1 MLWKE
6 FVKQNYDKV
15 RHLPNTERLKALAVM
30 HKKVHKGS
38 VKKSKVKGGLLSATE
53 VGNHVRMNWY
63 HPDED
68 VISNTIA
75 DLWDTGINNT
85 NEIDTILSNVP
96 GWNSLRPREEGAG
109 LMRKPKKSKVKKTQ
123 MQSKSQG
130 GALEGDIPE
139 LDAQGA
145 AKSVEELLKPVK
157 MPSQMTRNI
166 QPSSADIQKAQDL
179 QAKNPWAP
187 YKVPYDYAEGYPV
200 FFFQHPNKWSANPNE
215 VLLYSTLDRFMESDI
230 YAKLKDKLKKIAGKY
245 SGYSGGNRD
254 GSVLPFKK
262 FRLIFRSKSPDDRS
276 EYVYDAVDKD
286 DYLRVLDMSKDS
298 NFIIPVELASKAFMD
313 SNAKQA
319 VSQSQ
324 NARDLWKLGF
334 QEASKQ
340 WKQNIQDA
348 TEMATAQQEYFTAK
362 QKREAESSDI
372 PSWLKTVGSVAL
384 DVAPLLL

>member
-1 MLWKE
+1 MTSKYFTKNE
-6 FVKQNYDKV
+6 K
-15 RHLPNTERLKALAVM
+15 R
-30 HKKVHKGS
+30 KK
-38 VKKSKVKGGLLSATE
+38 
-53 VGNHVRMNWY
+53 
-63 HPDED
+63 D
-68 VISNTIA
+68 
-75 DLWDTGINNT
+75 
-85 NEIDTILSNVP
+85 
-96 GWNSLRPREEGAG
+96 
-109 LMRKPKKSKVKKTQ
+109 
-123 MQSKSQG
+123 
-130 GALEGDIPE
+130 GALRGGMEGDIPE

-145 AKSVEELLKPVK
+145 PKSVEELIKPVK

-187 YKVPYDYAEGYPV
+187 YQRPYDYAEGYPV
-200 FFFQHPNKWSANPNE
+200 FIFQHPNKWSANPNE

-230 YAKLKDKLKKIAGKY
+230 YSNLKDKFKKIAGKY

-286 DYLRVLDMSKDS
+286 DYLSVLDMSKDS

-319 VSQSQ
+319 VIQSK
-324 NARDLWKLGF
+324 NATELWKLGF
-334 QEASKQ
+334 QEANKQ

-348 TEMATAQQEYFTAK
+348 SAQAEAQKNYFFAK
-362 QKREAESSDI
+362 KRDEEERSGSGVPD
-372 PSWLKTVGSVAL
+372 WLKTAGSVAL
-384 DVAPLLL
+384 DVGKLLL